1 MGTRIR
7 EPLIPR
13 HIIPTRSKEP
23 KIMRRFY
30 EPLCML
36 RALGQTRGAHTRQL
50 PSSDAIIETRR
61 RFLENLCYIC
71 DFTKGGETCTAIGL
85 EERPDK
91 YQFWVS
97 SNDQIPKIV
106 EFLEEALKFLYR
118 ISDSAEVELATVNHF
133 IQFCADVAKSR
144 IEAEQKLI
152 QAQARECILKIQN
165 RMTEADGSS
174 DIIVDNM
181 SEIRRIDSSNL
192 ILVLQDLI
200 NQKYPVRLCEFA
212 HENRHST
219 WMTDLKALAFE
230 DERELSP
237 EDKRSPFFLARHY
250 IGRLSHHIKAP
261 RQLVEDSFHMQHVLQ
276 THTIMTVA
284 PLAAIQPPL
293 SGGHSDL
300 RGIMNRMFHEHDVE
314 KENVEAGLLYLH
326 KITGLFD
333 KFLTFYKRSDSC
345 VHAEIKV
352 LEHFYW
358 SQLVFAGNDRFIAC
372 SKPACLC
379 CELYFKH
386 HPARIMTPSSHR
398 KVWTNWSPPRVQD
411 LTANKDMFILQRR
424 VMSKITHDVREQVIN
439 QVLQRTSQSPWHP
452 DSRTGITES
461 LVTRVQEISIE
472 DQLSETSETSETS
485 EIESGSDST
494 SSSKSERWSDIEDG
508 GVPLQA

>member
-1 MGTRIR
+1 MDTRSR
-7 EPLIPR
+7 GPLIPR
-13 HIIPTRSKEP
+13 HIIPTRSKES

-36 RALGQTRGAHTRQL
+36 RALGQTRGAHTRQP
-50 PSSDAIIETRR
+50 PSTDATIETRR

-71 DFTKGGETCTAIGL
+71 DFTRGGESCTAIGL

-106 EFLEEALKFLYR
+106 EFLNEALKFLYR
-118 ISDSAEVELATVNHF
+118 VSDSAKVDLATVNHF
-133 IQFCADVAKSR
+133 IQFCADFAKSR
-144 IEAEQKLI
+144 IEGEQKLI
-152 QAQARECILKIQN
+152 QAQARECISKIQN

-174 DIIVDNM
+174 DIIVNNT
-181 SEIRRIDSSNL
+181 SEIHRIDSGN
-192 ILVLQDLI
+192 IIPVLQILI

-212 HENRHST
+212 HENRRST

-237 EDKRSPFFLARHY
+237 EDKRSPFFLVRHY
-250 IGRLSHHIKAP
+250 IGRLSHHIRAP
-261 RQLVEDSFHMQHVLQ
+261 RQLLEDSFHMQHVLQ

-293 SGGHSDL
+293 RGRHSNL

-314 KENVEAGLLYLH
+314 KENVEAGLMHLH

-333 KFLTFYKRSDSC
+333 KFLTLYKRSDNC

-411 LTANKDMFILQRR
+411 LTANKEMFILQRR

-439 QVLQRTSQSPWHP
+439 QALQRTSQSPWHP

-461 LVTRVQEISIE
+461 FVTGVQEISIE
-472 DQLSETSETSETS
+472 DQLSEASD
-485 EIESGSDST
+485 IESGSDSA
-494 SSSKSERWSDIEDG
+494 SSSESERWSDIEDG
-508 GVPLQA
+508 GVPLPA